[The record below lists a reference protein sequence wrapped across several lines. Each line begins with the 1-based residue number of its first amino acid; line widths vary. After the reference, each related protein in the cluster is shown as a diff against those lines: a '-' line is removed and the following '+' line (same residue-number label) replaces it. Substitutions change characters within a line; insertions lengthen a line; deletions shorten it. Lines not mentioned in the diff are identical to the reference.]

1 MELIDAIYGRR
12 AVRSYRAGG
21 VTRDTVASL
30 IEVAIQ
36 APSAMNLQ
44 PWVFAVVEGAGR
56 LAEFSKRA
64 KAHLLATI
72 PAHSPLGKYRDMLT
86 DPTFDIFYGAAC
98 LIVICARPPVQQSME
113 DCCLAA
119 QNLLLAAH
127 GRGLGT
133 CWIGFARPWLELEAT
148 RAELGI
154 PADCIPV
161 VPIILG
167 EPAAIPAPTERH
179 KPVVIWTASRDV
191 T

>member
-1 MELIDAIYGRR
+1 MELMDAIYGRR
-12 AVRSYRAGG
+12 AIRSYRGG
-21 VTRDTVASL
+21 DVSRETVASL
-30 IEVAIQ
+30 IEVAVQ

-44 PWVFAVVEGAGR
+44 PWVFAVAEGADR

-72 PAHSPLGKYRDMLT
+72 PIDSPLAGYRDTLT
-86 DPTFDIFYGAAC
+86 DPTFNIFYGASC
-98 LIVICARPPVQQSME
+98 LIVICARPSVQQSME

-127 GRGLGT
+127 GQGMGT
-133 CWIGFARPWLELEAT
+133 CWIGFARPWLELAET

-161 VPIILG
+161 APIIIG
-167 EPAAIPAPTERH
+167 EPASIPAPTERH
-179 KPVVIWTASRDV
+179 KPIVIWTARRGAP
-191 T
+191 

>member
-1 MELIDAIYGRR
+1 MEPIDAICGRR
-12 AVRSYRAGG
+12 AIRSYRGG
-21 VTRDTVASL
+21 AVSRDTVVSL

-44 PWVFAVVEGAGR
+44 PWLFAVVQGADR

-64 KAHLLATI
+64 KAHLLAAI
-72 PAHSPLGKYRDMLT
+72 PVHSPLVKYRDMLT
-86 DPTFDIFYGAAC
+86 DPTFDIFYGASC

-127 GRGLGT
+127 GQGLGT

-161 VPIILG
+161 APIVLG
-167 EPAAIPAPTERH
+167 EPESIPAPTERH
-179 KPVVIWTASRDV
+179 KPIVIWTASRGV
-191 T
+191 P